1 MAASKILSKSAA
13 FYDNFERSANADKKT
28 THYCP
33 GCGHGHVHKI
43 MAEALHDFEVT
54 DRSILI
60 SPVGCSV
67 FAYYYFD
74 IGNIQAAHGRAP
86 AVATGIKRTH
96 PNSIVMSY
104 QGDGDLAAIG
114 TSEIIHAANRGEHIT
129 VIFINNAIYGMTG
142 GQMAPTTL
150 IEQKSSTS
158 PYGRNSDNE
167 GFPIRVAELLN
178 SLQAPVFIERTSLH
192 TPQHINRT
200 RRAIRRALQAQI
212 DRKGFTFVEVLSPCP
227 SGWKLNPVDSMKW
240 IEENML
246 KVFPLG
252 NLRDRIDDTPSRETI
267 NLDMTSAMI
276 LKKLDLLQ
284 PEVRTPART
293 QVEARFRDPEI
304 LAAGFG
310 GQGIM
315 LLGVALAEA
324 GMREGYQ
331 SSWIPA
337 YGPEMR
343 GGTANCSVRISEH
356 EIGSP
361 MVHDPDILLAFNR
374 PSLEKFEATAK
385 AGGVIFYDSSL
396 IDIVPARSDCDIV
409 PIPFT
414 KLADE
419 LGNTRIANMVAFGA
433 VVGYTNLLNIETC
446 VDALSTVVKRA
457 ALVEVNKKAV
467 LKGYEVGRELRRQA
481 GK

>member
-1 MAASKILSKSAA
+1 MAANKILSKPEA
-13 FYDNFERSANADKKT
+13 FYADFERSANADKKT

-43 MAEALHDFEVT
+43 MAEALRDFEVA
-54 DRSILI
+54 DRAVLV

-74 IGNIQAAHGRAP
+74 VGNIQAAHGRAP

-96 PNSIVMSY
+96 PHSIVMSY

-158 PYGRNSDNE
+158 PLGRNADNE
-167 GFPIRVAELLN
+167 GYPIRVAELLN

-212 DRKGFTFVEVLSPCP
+212 EGKGFTFVEVLSPCP
-227 SGWKLNPVDSMKW
+227 SGWKINPVDSMKW
-240 IEENML
+240 IEEHML
-246 KVFPLG
+246 QVFPLG
-252 NLRDRIDDTPSRETI
+252 NLRDRVDDAPTRERI
-267 NLDMTSAMI
+267 HLEMTADMI
-276 LKKLDLLQ
+276 LRKLDLQQ
-284 PEVRTPART
+284 PETKAPART
-293 QVEARFRDPEI
+293 QVEERFRDPQI

-315 LLGVALAEA
+315 LLGVAVAEA

-343 GGTANCSVRISEH
+343 GGTANCSVRISEK

-361 MVHDPDILLAFNR
+361 MVHTPDILLAFNR
-374 PSLEKFEATAK
+374 PSLEKFEATARP
-385 AGGVIFYDSSL
+385 GGVIFYDSSL
-396 IDIVPARSDCDIV
+396 IDITPTRTDCDIV

-414 KLADE
+414 KLADD

-433 VVGYTNLLNIETC
+433 LVGYTNLLNLETC
-446 VDALSTVVKRA
+446 IEALGTVVKRK
-457 ALVEVNKKAV
+457 ALVDLNRTAV
-467 LKGYEVGRELRRQA
+467 LKGFEVGKEMRRERNR
-481 GK
+481 

>member
-1 MAASKILSKSAA
+1 MASATILSKSAA
-13 FYDNFERSANADKKT
+13 FYDDFERSANTDKKT

-33 GCGHGHVHKI
+33 GCGHGNVHKI
-43 MAEALHDFEVT
+43 MAEALQDFGVT
-54 DRSILI
+54 DRSVLI

-74 IGNIQAAHGRAP
+74 IGNVQAAHGRAP
-86 AVATGIKRTH
+86 AVGTGVKRAH
-96 PNSIVMSY
+96 PHSIVLSY

-114 TSEIIHAANRGEHIT
+114 TSEILHAANRGEHMT

-158 PYGRNSDNE
+158 PYGRNADNE
-167 GFPIRVAELLN
+167 GYPIRVAELLN

-192 TPQHINRT
+192 TPKHINRT
-200 RRAIRRALQAQI
+200 RKAIRRAIQSQV
-212 DRKGFTFVEVLSPCP
+212 DGKGFSFVEVLSPCP
-227 SGWKLNPVDSMKW
+227 SGWKMNPVDSMKW
-240 IEENML
+240 IEEHML
-246 KVFPLG
+246 EIFPLG
-252 NLRDRIDDTPSRETI
+252 NLRDRIDETKSRELVQVPLT
-267 NLDMTSAMI
+267 AQMI
-276 LKKLDLLQ
+276 RRKLDLEL
-284 PEVRTPART
+284 PEIKVPEHTKP
-293 QVEARFRDPEI
+293 EERFKDPEI

-315 LLGVALAEA
+315 LLGVAAAQA
-324 GMREGYQ
+324 GMLEGYQ

-343 GGTANCSVRISEH
+343 GGTANCSVRISEK

-361 MVHDPDILLAFNR
+361 MVTTPDILLAFNR
-374 PSLEKFEATAK
+374 PSLEKFAATAK
-385 AGGVIFYDSSL
+385 PGGVIFYDSSL
-396 IDIVPARSDCDIV
+396 IDIEPDRKDCDIV

-414 KLADE
+414 KLADD

-433 VVGYTNLLNIETC
+433 MVGYTNLLNLETC
-446 VDALSTVVKRA
+446 FEALNAVVKRKNLIELNRTA
-457 ALVEVNKKAV
+457 VE
-467 LKGYEVGRELRRQA
+467 KGYQVGKQMREAR
-481 GK
+481 

>member
-43 MAEALHDFEVT
+43 MAEALYDFEVA
-54 DRSILI
+54 DRSVLI

-67 FAYYYFD
+67 FAFYYFD
-74 IGNIQAAHGRAP
+74 IGNIQAPHGRAP
-86 AVATGIKRTH
+86 AVATGVKRTH
-96 PNSIVMSY
+96 PHSIVMSY

-150 IEQKSSTS
+150 IDQKSSTT
-158 PYGRNSDNE
+158 PYGRHVDNE
-167 GFPIRVAELLN
+167 GYPIKVAELLN
-178 SLQAPVFIERTSLH
+178 SLEAPVFIERTSLH

-212 DRKGFTFVEVLSPCP
+212 DGKGFSFVEVLSPCP
-227 SGWKLNPVDSMKW
+227 SGWKINPVDSMKW
-240 IEENML
+240 IEEHML

-252 NLRDRIDDTPSRETI
+252 NLRDRIEEATPRERVSLELTAEMV
-267 NLDMTSAMI
+267 LR
-276 LKKLDLLQ
+276 KLDLLQ
-284 PEVRTPART
+284 PDSPAPART
-293 QVEARFRDPEI
+293 QVEERFRDPEI

-315 LLGVALAEA
+315 LLGIAAAEA

-343 GGTANCSVRISEH
+343 GGTANCSVRISQH

-361 MVHDPDILLAFNR
+361 MVTTPDILLAFNR
-374 PSLEKFEATAK
+374 PSLEKFQAEVRP
-385 AGGVIFYDSSL
+385 GGVIFYDSSL
-396 IDIVPARSDCDIV
+396 IDIVPARADCDIV

-414 KLADE
+414 KLADD

-433 VVGYTNLLNIETC
+433 LVGYTNLLNLETC
-446 VDALSTVVKRA
+446 TEALHAVVKRRT
-457 ALVEVNKKAV
+457 LVEVNRAAV
-467 LKGYEVGRELRRQA
+467 LKGHEVGREMRRQL
-481 GK
+481 GR

>member
-1 MAASKILSKSAA
+1 MATNKILSKPDA
-13 FYDNFERSANADKKT
+13 FYENFERSANADKKT

-43 MAEALHDFEVT
+43 MAEALRDFEVA
-54 DRSILI
+54 DHSVLV

-74 IGNIQAAHGRAP
+74 VGNIQAAHGRAP

-96 PNSIVMSY
+96 PHSIVMSY

-150 IEQKSSTS
+150 IDQKSSTS
-158 PYGRNSDNE
+158 PYGRNSENE
-167 GFPIRVAELLN
+167 GFPIHVAELLN

-200 RRAIRRALQAQI
+200 RKAIRRALQAQI
-212 DRKGFTFVEVLSPCP
+212 DKKGFTFVEVLSPCP

-246 KVFPLG
+246 KNFPLG
-252 NLRDRIDDTPSRETI
+252 NLRDRIDETPARERVTI
-267 NLDMTSAMI
+267 ELTRDML

-284 PEVRTPART
+284 PESHVPART
-293 QVEARFRDPEI
+293 TVEERFQDPEI

-315 LLGVALAEA
+315 LLGVAVAEA

-343 GGTANCSVRISEH
+343 GGTANCSVRVSER

-361 MVHDPDILLAFNR
+361 MVHNPDILLAFNR
-374 PSLEKFEATAK
+374 PSLEKFEADARP
-385 AGGVIFYDSSL
+385 GGVIFYDSSL
-396 IDIVPARSDCDIV
+396 IDIVPARTDCDIV

-433 VVGYTNLLNIETC
+433 LVGYTNLLNLETC
-446 VDALSTVVKRA
+446 LEALHTVVKRRN
-457 ALVEVNKKAV
+457 LVELNQQAV
-467 LKGYEVGRELRRQA
+467 RKGFEVGQEMRRQA
-481 GK
+481 R